1 MQERVI
7 LDRRLKQVVDYIPK
21 GSVLADIGSDH
32 AYVPCYA
39 LQQGI
44 ISKGIAGE
52 VNVGP
57 MEAAKAQVDLIGAR
71 EVIDVRLGDGLAV
84 LQEDEATCIS
94 ICGMG
99 GSLIRS
105 ILESGKEKL
114 GEVERLI
121 LQPNVDGQHVRSWL
135 LENGYVLVE
144 EAIVEEND
152 KVYEI
157 LVGEKG
163 AETIYSDDLNERTWQ
178 LLFGPYLIQERPE
191 PFKLKWSREA
201 DKLEYVLGQ
210 MADGIQSE
218 ALVQKQVEFKR
229 MRDKMREVSQ

>member
-1 MQERVI
+1 
-7 LDRRLKQVVDYIPK
+7 LKQVVDYIPK

-105 ILESGKEKL
+105 ILEAGKEKL
-114 GEVERLI
+114 GAVERLI

-135 LENGYVLVE
+135 LENGYILVE

-163 AETIYSDDLNERTWQ
+163 TETMYSDNLTERTWQ

-191 PFKLKWSREA
+191 AFKLKWSREA

-218 ALVQKQVEFKR
+218 ALVQKQIEFKR

>member
-114 GEVERLI
+114 GAVERLI

-163 AETIYSDDLNERTWQ
+163 TETIYSDDLNERTWQ

>member
-105 ILESGKEKL
+105 ILEAGKEKL
-114 GEVERLI
+114 GAVERLI

-135 LENGYVLVE
+135 LENGYILVE

-152 KVYEI
+152 KVYVI

-163 AETIYSDDLNERTWQ
+163 TETMYSDNLTERTWQ

-191 PFKLKWSREA
+191 AFKLKWSREA

-218 ALVQKQVEFKR
+218 ALVQKQIEFKR

>member
-114 GEVERLI
+114 GAVERLI

-163 AETIYSDDLNERTWQ
+163 TETIYSDVLNERTWQ